1 MGCSMKNHYKYIFI
15 VTTSLLLAAC
25 STMPNKKQTNKPVQV
40 KEDTTI
46 SASTATINDSR
57 NANTA
62 AAAYA
67 DKKQFVPKSIVIS
80 STKNACVD
88 GFNFLK
94 GVNQGQFDGYSTDYS
109 KISQNYSFLNI
120 NKEIMDKDSRE
131 LLSMTLNKKLDTLCM
146 KVQYAGF
153 QGVKNKL
160 KQLSDI

>member
-1 MGCSMKNHYKYIFI
+1 MSMKSYQKYISI
-15 VTTSLLLAAC
+15 VTASLLLAAC
-25 STMPNKKQTNKPVQV
+25 STTAPKKNVNKVVTP
-40 KEDTTI
+40 KETVTQ
-46 SASTATINDSR
+46 SAATIQNSQ
-57 NANTA
+57 NSNTA

-67 DKKQFVPKSIVIS
+67 DKKQLAPKSLVIA
-80 STKNACVD
+80 STNNACVD

-94 GVNQGQFDGYSTDYS
+94 GVSHGQFDTYSTDYS
-109 KISQNYSFLNI
+109 KISQNYSFLNT

-153 QGVKNKL
+153 EGVKNKL